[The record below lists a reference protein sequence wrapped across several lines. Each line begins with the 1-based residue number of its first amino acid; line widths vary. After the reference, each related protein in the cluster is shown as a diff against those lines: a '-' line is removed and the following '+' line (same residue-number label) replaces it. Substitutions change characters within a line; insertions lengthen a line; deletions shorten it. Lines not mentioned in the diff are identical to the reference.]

1 MGEGP
6 SNQQTPALWGL
17 HGQFMVAVQHNL
29 NTTNNNPGS
38 GIFITCIQSKQKVM
52 INEFLR
58 WTKGDGS

>member
-17 HGQFMVAVQHNL
+17 HGQFMVQHNFD
-29 NTTNNNPGS
+29 TTNNNLWN
-38 GIFITCIQSKQKVM
+38 ITITCIQSKHKVM

-58 WTKGDGS
+58 WTKGNGS

>member
-17 HGQFMVAVQHNL
+17 HGQFMVQHNFD
-29 NTTNNNPGS
+29 TTNNNLWN
-38 GIFITCIQSKQKVM
+38 ITITCIQSKQKVM

-58 WTKGDGS
+58 